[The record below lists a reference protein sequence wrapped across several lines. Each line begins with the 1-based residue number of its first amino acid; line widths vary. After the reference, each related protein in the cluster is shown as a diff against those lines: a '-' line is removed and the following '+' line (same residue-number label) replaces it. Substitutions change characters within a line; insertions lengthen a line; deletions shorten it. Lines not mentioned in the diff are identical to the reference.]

1 LLIRKP
7 KVAITI
13 GDPAGIGPEV
23 TLKALRDFETLPC
36 IPLVICRVEVLQKF
50 YQHLMPSWDVLDFD
64 KVKSSTDIQKPTFIN
79 IHVDAPI
86 PQPSCGSQLTGK
98 ESLAYIDAAIDLWKL
113 KIINAMVTGPVNKSL
128 VEKWVPFIG
137 HTEYIAQHIH
147 EDNPRMLMYSGKYN
161 VMLVTTHVPV
171 FKLKDVIGYDVL
183 LQTVHIC
190 QHSMGRIMKKKPKI
204 AMCGLDP
211 HCGDQGAI
219 GNFDIDVTAKVIKDA
234 QLKGI
239 IIEGPFSADT
249 IFIPQRW
256 EHYDCVIAHYHDQG
270 LIPFKMLAFDEGVNV
285 TVGLSVIRTS
295 VDHGTAFDIAG
306 KYCAGYSSMKK
317 AIELASLLA
326 LKEE

>member
-1 LLIRKP
+1 
-7 KVAITI
+7 
-13 GDPAGIGPEV
+13 
-23 TLKALRDFETLPC
+23 
-36 IPLVICRVEVLQKF
+36 
-50 YQHLMPSWDVLDFD
+50 
-64 KVKSSTDIQKPTFIN
+64 
-79 IHVDAPI
+79 
-86 PQPSCGSQLTGK
+86 
-98 ESLAYIDAAIDLWKL
+98 
-113 KIINAMVTGPVNKSL
+113 
-128 VEKWVPFIG
+128 
-137 HTEYIAQHIH
+137 
-147 EDNPRMLMYSGKYN
+147 
-161 VMLVTTHVPV
+161 VPV

-306 KYCAGYSSMKK
+306 KNCAGYTSMKK
-317 AIELASLLA
+317 AIELASFLA